1 MDIRGPIINTLQQQP
16 NDLSMKF
23 FDQRN
28 MSTIQVAARNA
39 IQQETGLSIDR
50 QDQDDLGM
58 IMRYIYITNV
68 YDPYTRIT
76 EQIKLLNTR
85 TLDIVLGQIR
95 TGLSAQIGYLR
106 DISRPIQPI
115 PLPVITTT
123 YGNKMGF
130 NDKIGL

>member
-1 MDIRGPIINTLQQQP
+1 MDIRGPIIQTLQQNP
-16 NDLSMKF
+16 NELSRTF
-23 FDQRN
+23 FDPQN
-28 MSTIQVAARNA
+28 MQKIQVSARSS

-58 IMRYIYITNV
+58 IMRFIYITNV
-68 YDPYTRIT
+68 YDPYTRIKD
-76 EQIKLLNTR
+76 QIQMLNQR
-85 TLDIVLGQIR
+85 TLDVMLGQIR
-95 TGLSAQIGYLR
+95 TGLAARIGYLR

-130 NDKIGL
+130 NNKIGL